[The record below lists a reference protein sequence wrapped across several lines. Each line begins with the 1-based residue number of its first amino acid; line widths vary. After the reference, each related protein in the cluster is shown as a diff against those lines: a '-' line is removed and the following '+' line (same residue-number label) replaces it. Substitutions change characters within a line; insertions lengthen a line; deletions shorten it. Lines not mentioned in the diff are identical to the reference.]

1 MTIQG
6 NRKALTLR
14 ISVQDV
20 KNIEGA
26 KAAMERVVGVAA

>member
-1 MTIQG
+1 VYE
-6 NRKALTLR
+6 KAGTLR

-26 KAAMERVVGVAA
+26 KATMEGVVGVTA